1 MKIWKIG
8 IVVIAVVALA
18 GAGYYFHEDVL
29 SLLGIQSG
37 TASTQGAG
45 TGFDLT
51 NMPTTVIRSAGDS
64 AQVSAAGN
72 IALVSQQQVAMEVA
86 GVVAEVTVDVGDL
99 VKVDDLLVALDTTDL
114 QRSVSQAELDLETA
128 QTQLD
133 SLLEPVSEAE
143 LASAEAELASA
154 KETLAEVQAGAS
166 EAELA
171 AAEANLASA
180 QSKDQELLNGP
191 SEAELTQLS
200 ASLQKA
206 TITLQDAQRA
216 YDKVAYADD
225 VGHSSQASELQQAT
239 IDYESAKAA
248 YVEATEAAS
257 ESELQDAQAAIQSA
271 QEALDDL
278 RAKPTAAE
286 LAQAEA
292 TVAKAQASLDT
303 LLEGVSQTDLRE
315 AEIKVEQAEINLE
328 AALSDLA
335 KARLYSPIDGT
346 TLAVNVEVGQ
356 RVTSDAA
363 TNAVTVADL
372 SDLELA
378 VNVAEVDIPKVY
390 VGQKAIITVDALP
403 DQSFNGEVSHI
414 APTSEES
421 ASVVNYPVTIKLI
434 DPDLTG
440 VRPGMTAVADLLAE
454 EVDNSWLVPTNSVRD
469 RGDGPTVVVVRDEQA
484 TPVSVTTLGVQGE
497 WTIVQSDELKEGDQV
512 VGTVTSF
519 LDEESESGQMRMP
532 MGGGMGMPGG
542 GGPPPR

>member
-1 MKIWKIG
+1 MKIWKTG
-8 IVVIAVVALA
+8 IVVMAVVALA
-18 GAGYYFHEDVL
+18 GAGYYFHEDIL
-29 SLLGIQSG
+29 GLFGIQSD
-37 TASTQGAG
+37 TANTRGPGAG
-45 TGFDLT
+45 FDPT
-51 NMPTTVIRSAGDS
+51 NMPTTVIRPAADS

-86 GVVAEVTVDVGDL
+86 GVVAEVTVAVGDP
-99 VKVDDLLVALDTTDL
+99 VKVDDLLVVVDTTDL
-114 QRSVSQAELDLETA
+114 ERSVTQAKLDLETS
-128 QTQLD
+128 QIQMD
-133 SLLEPVSEAE
+133 SLLEPVSESE
-143 LASAEAELASA
+143 LASAKSELASA

-166 EAELA
+166 DAELA

-180 QSKDQELLNGP
+180 QANYQELLDGP

-257 ESELQDAQAAIQSA
+257 ESDLQDAQAAIQSA

-303 LLEGVSQTDLRE
+303 LLEGASQTDLRE
-315 AEIKVEQAEINLE
+315 AEIKVEQAKINLE
-328 AALSDLA
+328 SALSDLA

-372 SDLELA
+372 TDLELA
-378 VNVAEVDIPKVY
+378 VNVAEVDIPKVC
-390 VGQKAIITVDALP
+390 VGQTAKITVDALP
-403 DQSFNGEVSHI
+403 DQSFNGEVTHI

-454 EVDNSWLVPTNSVRD
+454 TVANSWLVPTNSVQD
-469 RGDGPTVVVVRDEQA
+469 RGNGPTVMVVSDERP
-484 TPVSVTTLGVQGE
+484 TPVSVTTLGTQGE
-497 WTIVQSDELKEGDQV
+497 WTIVQSDELREGDHV
-512 VGTVTSF
+512 IGTVTSF
-519 LDEESESGQMRMP
+519 VNEEGQSNRMRQFGP
-532 MGGGMGMPGG
+532 MGGGL
-542 GGPPPR
+542 PPD